1 MSHHQPYLA
10 MAQNNA
16 WANHTLFQAMAV
28 LSKEAFTANRPGFFP
43 SLCATL
49 NHIHAVDLYY
59 IDALVTGKSGRAVFA
74 RTPINDPNTMAKA
87 QNSTD
92 MRLTGICRNLT
103 PQILAETRSVDR
115 HAGPTQENIAALLLH
130 LFKHQIHLRGQAHVQ
145 LQSAGIAPPQLDEFH
160 LQFDRAPSAGK
171 FDK

>member
-59 IDALVTGKSGRAVFA
+59 IDALVMGKSGHTVFTRA
-74 RTPINDPNTMAKA
+74 PINDTYTMAKA

-92 MRLTGICRNLT
+92 MRLTGICRKLT

-130 LFKHQIHLRGQAHVQ
+130 LFQHQIHHRGQAHVQ
-145 LQSAGIAPPQLDEFH
+145 LQSASIVPPQLDEFH
-160 LQFDRAPSAGK
+160 LQFDRAPSARK